1 MADIH
6 ALNRGLPINPNR
18 EHASPPTRMN
28 TFSTDGSDLE
38 SDATGSSMQ
47 STSSTSST
55 ATPSIAKLAALLNFP
70 PLPPPAPT
78 YVDDSNSDSDSQP
91 LEYNSGIMMAGRF
104 IDSLCPKP
112 AKKQPYGNYRVIPE
126 PHQPVAGWT
135 DGSNAWRA
143 SVYSFSS
150 PKLSPA
156 DDSTKPYSSVSA
168 LSHRS
173 RGTQSSAPTPT
184 CHTASLPSSS
194 TDLITKFSESFN
206 RRSEL
211 RSSLHSP
218 SSPTSPH
225 YPATTPSSQKRERSL
240 LMPGAEGKLL
250 VPDVKLKVNSASST
264 SLSSAWSVPTT
275 ASSRRSVRSPLSS
288 TMSDFSDEEVQGT
301 RHGST
306 TSLPHQAK
314 RPTVESGSS
323 FIYILFLFLMCLFQP
338 ARGHTTTSEHILL
351 CNFPLRLSSEWSD
364 KSSMVSRSRS
374 RLRRSSRS
382 LANGSFCFPHPSAA
396 HKALSYISSLRGSG
410 FIWIIFILHHSA
422 FFAALHI
429 IFSCTPYPAR
439 QRHFTTSCIT
449 CIVATTTTETK
460 QHHHLLAIPHHND
473 TLHSYPYRSTHILHL
488 IIIAVNPH
496 LVLVVLTTP
505 KCHIHPPH
513 LLSSLGTVIPLL
525 YFYLFVYCRSS
536 ELFSLFIVF
545 WCNFY
550 IALLPNQH
558 HINSFI
564 PFLHGIALFF
574 NLYKVRRNS
583 KTP

>member
-18 EHASPPTRMN
+18 EHSSPHTRMN

-38 SDATGSSMQ
+38 SDATGSSIQ
-47 STSSTSST
+47 STSSASST
-55 ATPSIAKLAALLNFP
+55 STPSIAKLAALLNFP

-91 LEYNSGIMMAGRF
+91 LEYNSGIMMAGRL

-112 AKKQPYGNYRVIPE
+112 AKKQAYGNYRVIPE
-126 PHQPVAGWT
+126 PRQPVAGWT

-143 SVYSFSS
+143 SVYSFGS

-173 RGTQSSAPTPT
+173 RGTHSQSSAPTPT
-184 CHTASLPSSS
+184 YHTASLPSSS

-206 RRSEL
+206 RRSEA

-218 SSPTSPH
+218 SSPTSPD
-225 YPATTPSSQKRERSL
+225 YPSTAPSSQKRERSL

-288 TMSDFSDEEVQGT
+288 TISDFSDEEVQRT
-301 RHGST
+301 RYGSA

-314 RPTVESGSS
+314 RPTVESESP
-323 FIYILFLFLMCLFQP
+323 FVYILFLLLICLFQL
-338 ARGHTTTSEHILL
+338 ARGHTTTSKHILS
-351 CNFPLRLSSEWSD
+351 CSFPRRLSSEWSD
-364 KSSMVSRSRS
+364 RSSMVLRSRS

-382 LANGSFCFPHPSAA
+382 LANGSSCSPHPSAA
-396 HKALSYISSLRGSG
+396 HKRYFIFLPCAARGSSGLFSFFIALLSSLHRIQHSPT
-410 FIWIIFILHHSA
+410 HHT
-422 FFAALHI
+422 L
-429 IFSCTPYPAR
+429 
-439 QRHFTTSCIT
+439 
-449 CIVATTTTETK
+449 
-460 QHHHLLAIPHHND
+460 HND
-473 TLHSYPYRSTHILHL
+473 TLRPSASPASLRRRRPRQSN
-488 IIIAVNPH
+488 IIIY
-496 LVLVVLTTP
+496 LQ
-505 KCHIHPPH
+505 
-513 LLSSLGTVIPLL
+513 SS
-525 YFYLFVYCRSS
+525 S
-536 ELFSLFIVF
+536 
-545 WCNFY
+545 
-550 IALLPNQH
+550 
-558 HINSFI
+558 
-564 PFLHGIALFF
+564 
-574 NLYKVRRNS
+574 
-583 KTP
+583 